1 MCANFGIG
9 TLADAPRLAP
19 GRPCQQLTMH
29 CDRRRFLTLLVA
41 LAAPRGAD
49 ASEQAYPDKPIR
61 IINPFPSGSP
71 VDVIGR
77 LVADRLEKT
86 WGQPVLVESKSGAGG
101 TVGANFVAKSPPD
114 GYTLLVT
121 SASTL
126 ATAPALFKSLPYDPI
141 KDFAPIWA
149 VKSSGQVVV
158 VNPALP
164 VNNLQDLVQY
174 AKAHPGQV
182 SYASSGFGTVQH
194 LAGELFIA
202 RTGAPLVHV
211 PYRGGAPA
219 TNDLL
224 GGHIQ
229 VMFDAIGNTL
239 ANINAG
245 KLRALAV
252 LRAKRA
258 AVLPDVPTAA
268 EAGVPGVELNGWVGL
283 FAPAETP
290 RDILDKLSATVASA
304 MADQDLSARLIAA
317 GNDTDFLVGPALG
330 ERLMEDKESI
340 AAIVK
345 AAGIQP
351 E

>member
-1 MCANFGIG
+1 MLLN
-9 TLADAPRLAP
+9 
-19 GRPCQQLTMH
+19 
-29 CDRRRFLTLLVA
+29 RRTVLTLLAALVA
-41 LAAPRGAD
+41 PHGAR
-49 ASEQAYPDKPIR
+49 AGEQSYPDRPIR

-77 LVADRLEKT
+77 LVADRLEKA

-101 TVGANFVAKSPPD
+101 TVGANYVAKSPPD

-121 SASTL
+121 SASTM
-126 ATAPALFKSLPYDPI
+126 ATAPALYKSLPYDPI
-141 KDFAPIWA
+141 RDFAPIWA

-158 VNPALP
+158 VNPGLP
-164 VNNLQDLVQY
+164 VNNLLELVRY
-174 AKAHPGQV
+174 AKSHPGQV

-194 LAGELFIA
+194 LAGELFNA
-202 RTGAPLVHV
+202 RTGAALIHV

-239 ANINAG
+239 QNINAG
-245 KLRALAV
+245 RLRALAV
-252 LRAKRA
+252 LRARRA
-258 AVLPDVPTAA
+258 TVLPDVPTVA
-268 EAGVPGVELNGWVGL
+268 EAGVPGVELYGWVGL

-290 RDILDKLSATVASA
+290 PEVLDKLSTTVAA
-304 MADQDLSARLIAA
+304 TMAEPDLAQRLIAA
-317 GNDTDFLVGPALG
+317 GNDTDFLIGPALG
-330 ERLMEDKESI
+330 ERLRQDKEAI
-340 AAIVK
+340 AALVK

>member
-1 MCANFGIG
+1 M
-9 TLADAPRLAP
+9 
-19 GRPCQQLTMH
+19 
-29 CDRRRFLTLLVA
+29 
-41 LAAPRGAD
+41 
-49 ASEQAYPDKPIR
+49 
-61 IINPFPSGSP
+61 
-71 VDVIGR
+71 
-77 LVADRLEKT
+77 
-86 WGQPVLVESKSGAGG
+86 LVESRSGAGG
-101 TVGANFVAKSPPD
+101 TVGANYVAKSPPD

-121 SASTL
+121 TASTM
-126 ATAPALFKSLPYDPI
+126 ATAPALYRSLPYDPI
-141 KDFAPIWA
+141 RDFAPIWA

-158 VNPALP
+158 VNAALP
-164 VNNLQDLVQY
+164 IRNLADLVTY

-194 LAGELFIA
+194 LAGELFNA
-202 RTGAPLVHV
+202 RTGAALVHV

-224 GGHIQ
+224 GGHVQ

-239 ANINAG
+239 QNIKAG

-252 LRAKRA
+252 LRARRA

-283 FAPAETP
+283 FAPGETP
-290 RDILDKLSATVASA
+290 PDVLDKLSTTIAAA
-304 MADQDLSARLIAA
+304 MADQELAQRLIAA

-330 ERLMEDKESI
+330 ARLRQDKDAI